1 MPTYVPIIIRILLTP
16 PPPLPNSYVQWVP
29 DSDVVV
35 AQNRGNLCVWYSI
48 DAPSRV
54 TMFPIRGEV
63 IDIERGNGKSEVVVD
78 EGINTVYLSLNESLI
93 AFSSALED
101 HDYAGAAAILEGL
114 GNTAAPGA
122 TTSGGESEGMWT
134 QLGQAALEAG
144 QLKIAERCYAALGDV
159 ARARYLRK
167 TYRIAELAGN
177 GNVQEGLSHYM
188 VRAKLAVLGKQFK
201 QAEMAYLEQGQVQ
214 DAMDMYQELH
224 KWDESIAVAEARG
237 HPEVQ
242 TLRRNYLQ
250 WLIQVSYHALS
261 KENVF

>member
-1 MPTYVPIIIRILLTP
+1 M
-16 PPPLPNSYVQWVP
+16 QWVP
-29 DSDVVV
+29 ESDVVV
-35 AQNRGNLCVWYSI
+35 AQNRSNLCVWYSI
-48 DAPSRV
+48 DAPERV
-54 TMFPIRGEV
+54 TMFPIKGDV
-63 IDIERGNGKSEVVVD
+63 VDIERANGKTEVVVD

-101 HDYAGAAAILEGL
+101 RNYAGAVTILEGL
-114 GNTAAPGA
+114 DASAGGTG
-122 TTSGGESEGMWT
+122 TTIAGSESEGMWT
-134 QLGQAALEAG
+134 QLGQAALDAG

-167 TYRIAELAGN
+167 AHRIAEMAGN
-177 GNVQEGLSHYM
+177 GNAQEGMSHYI
-188 VRAKLAVLGKQFK
+188 VRAKVAVLGKQFK
-201 QAEMAYLEQGQVQ
+201 QAEVAYLEQGQVQ

-250 WLIQVSYHALS
+250 WLIQVIY
-261 KENVF
+261 

>member
-1 MPTYVPIIIRILLTP
+1 
-16 PPPLPNSYVQWVP
+16 
-29 DSDVVV
+29 
-35 AQNRGNLCVWYSI
+35 
-48 DAPSRV
+48 
-54 TMFPIRGEV
+54 
-63 IDIERGNGKSEVVVD
+63 VVVD
-78 EGINTVYLSLNESLI
+78 EGINTIYLSLNESLI

-114 GNTAAPGA
+114 GGAAASSGA
-122 TTSGGESEGMWT
+122 ITGGGESEGMWT
-134 QLGQAALEAG
+134 QLGQAALDAG
-144 QLKIAERCYAALGDV
+144 QLRIAERCYAALGDV

-167 TYRIAELAGN
+167 THRIAEMAGN
-177 GNVQEGLSHYM
+177 GNAQEGMSHYI

-201 QAEMAYLEQGQVQ
+201 QAEMTYLEQGQVQ

-250 WLIQVSYHALS
+250 WLIQV
-261 KENVF
+261 

>member
-1 MPTYVPIIIRILLTP
+1 M
-16 PPPLPNSYVQWVP
+16 QG
-29 DSDVVV
+29 DVV
-35 AQNRGNLCVWYSI
+35 
-48 DAPSRV
+48 
-54 TMFPIRGEV
+54 
-63 IDIERGNGKSEVVVD
+63 DIERGNGKSEVVVD
-78 EGINTVYLSLNESLI
+78 EGINTTYLSLNESLI

-101 HDYAGAAAILEGL
+101 HDYAGAVAILEGL
-114 GNTAAPGA
+114 GG
-122 TTSGGESEGMWT
+122 SGGESEGMWT

-167 TYRIAELAGN
+167 AHRIAELAGN
-177 GNVQEGLSHYM
+177 GNAQDGMSHYM
-188 VRAKLAVLGKQFK
+188 VRAKLAVLSKQFK

-250 WLIQVSYHALS
+250 WLIQVVYNPIFISLQNQS
-261 KENVF
+261 